1 MYERTLWYM
10 LVARG
15 GEVVDSI
22 LVHPRKVGRK
32 VSNISVGVRKW
43 LGDTF
48 TALENSCIQW

>member
-48 TALENSCIQW
+48 SALENSCIQW